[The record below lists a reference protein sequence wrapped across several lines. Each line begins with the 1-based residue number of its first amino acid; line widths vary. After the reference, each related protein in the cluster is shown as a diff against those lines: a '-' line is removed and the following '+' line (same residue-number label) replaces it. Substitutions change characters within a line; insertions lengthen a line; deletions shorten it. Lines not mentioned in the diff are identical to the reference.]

1 MKKNPRKTGKSFG
14 DYFLLIL
21 LHRLEWEIVSAT
33 TLSGWSCRLSRWEWS
48 CSTSSRLSCSSRS
61 CGRSA
66 HWSCTHWREWSTRL
80 HTTHSTSYSVR
91 IYTLYI
97 PSTNAIEPTT
107 IIFVS
112 IQVERN
118 QEFLTT
124 LDIKLSK
131 TVSTENIKAQLLRI
145 LLMCLD
151 DE

>member
-1 MKKNPRKTGKSFG
+1 MKKNPRKIGKSFG

-91 IYTLYI
+91 VYTLHI
-97 PSTNAIEPTT
+97 PCANAVVPTPL
-107 IIFVS
+107 ILVGIH
-112 IQVERN
+112 VERN
-118 QEFLTT
+118 QKFLTA

-131 TVSTENIKAQLLRI
+131 TVGTENIEAQLLRI
-145 LLMCLD
+145 LLMCLN

>member
-1 MKKNPRKTGKSFG
+1 MKKNPRKIGKSFG

-61 CGRSA
+61 CGRST
-66 HWSCTHWREWSTRL
+66 HWSCTHWREWST
-80 HTTHSTSYSVR
+80 SYGVR

>member
-1 MKKNPRKTGKSFG
+1 M
-14 DYFLLIL
+14 
-21 LHRLEWEIVSAT
+21 
-33 TLSGWSCRLSRWEWS
+33 SG
-48 CSTSSRLSCSSRS
+48 
-61 CGRSA
+61 
-66 HWSCTHWREWSTRL
+66 
-80 HTTHSTSYSVR
+80 Y
-91 IYTLYI
+91 
-97 PSTNAIEPTT
+97 P

-145 LLMCLD
+145 LLMSLD

>member
-1 MKKNPRKTGKSFG
+1 MKKNPRKIGKSFG

-33 TLSGWSCRLSRWEWS
+33 TLSGWSCRLSRWERS

-66 HWSCTHWREWSTRL
+66 HWREWSTRL
-80 HTTHSTSYSVR
+80 HTTHSTSYGVR

-145 LLMCLD
+145 LLMSLD

>member
-1 MKKNPRKTGKSFG
+1 MKKNPRKIEKSFG

-61 CGRSA
+61 A

-80 HTTHSTSYSVR
+80 HTTHSTSYGVR

-145 LLMCLD
+145 LLMSLD